1 MSVEPQCGEVWL
13 LDDASV
19 LPGGMLALVV
29 SGPLYNAAR
38 PRRMVVEVVTEALP
52 AAGALLAR
60 MPERLAQLGVAVIGE
75 PMTVPLAWF
84 QHTDGEPIATLT
96 TNEIDP
102 ITDAL
107 RALIGRRP

>member
-13 LDDASV
+13 LDEASV

-29 SGPLYNAAR
+29 SGPAYSAAR
-38 PRRMVVEVVTEALP
+38 PRRIVVEVIIEALP
-52 AAGALLAR
+52 AAGALLVAL
-60 MPERLAQLGVAVIGE
+60 PHRLAQLGVAIIGE

-84 QHTDGEPIATLT
+84 PHGDDEPIATLT
-96 TNEIDP
+96 ADEIDP
-102 ITDAL
+102 ITNAL

>member
-1 MSVEPQCGEVWL
+1 MIEPQCGEVWL
-13 LDDASV
+13 LDEASV

-29 SGPLYNAAR
+29 SGPAFNAAR
-38 PRRMVVEVVTEALP
+38 PRRLVVEVVTASLP
-52 AAGALLAR
+52 SAGALLAAL
-60 MPERLAQLGVAVIGE
+60 PPRLGQLGVAVIGE

-84 QHTDGEPIATLT
+84 PAGGEPIAVLT
-96 TNEIDP
+96 AAEIDP

>member
-1 MSVEPQCGEVWL
+1 VSVEPQCGEIWL

-38 PRRMVVEVVTEALP
+38 PRRLVVEVVTEALP
-52 AAGALLAR
+52 AAGALLA
-60 MPERLAQLGVAVIGE
+60 PLPARLAQLGVAIIGE

-84 QHTDGEPIATLT
+84 PGGEPIATLT
-96 TNEIDP
+96 AAEIDP

>member
-1 MSVEPQCGEVWL
+1 VSVEPQCGEVWL
-13 LDDASV
+13 LDEATV

-38 PRRMVVEVVTEALP
+38 PRRLVVEVVTEALP
-52 AAGALLAR
+52 SAGALLA
-60 MPERLAQLGVAVIGE
+60 PLPQRLAQLGVAVIGE
-75 PMTVPLAWF
+75 PMTVPLTWF
-84 QHTDGEPIATLT
+84 GHTDGEPIATLIAD
-96 TNEIDP
+96 EIDP